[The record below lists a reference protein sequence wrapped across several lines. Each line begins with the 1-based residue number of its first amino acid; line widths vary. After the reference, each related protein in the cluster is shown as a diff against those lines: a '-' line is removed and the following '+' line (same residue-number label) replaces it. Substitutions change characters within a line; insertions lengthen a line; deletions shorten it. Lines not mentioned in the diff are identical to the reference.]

1 MRHTLDGAAFEAPPT
16 LGDLSDYAYASP
28 DETAIIIV
36 QVADEEPGDDAEL
49 LANAQK
55 AYLGTRGP
63 SVIYSSPVTFQRA
76 DGSPV
81 RAIEGEEREM
91 LDSAKRRRFAIAAI
105 ATDHG
110 KGVILYSGP
119 SGPNALAIFRDAL
132 LGTYLLGDPV
142 PKKRLPKGWRRRQA
156 SRILLAAPA
165 DWTRPTTLSFRSEFD
180 LQVTVAESLAPEGEI
195 DWTSALPGVPLR
207 VTSSKTEHW
216 ITPSATGW
224 AGEWLVAGSGAPALQ
239 MLVRKLSVALVN
251 TTIVTAYAK
260 GSLAAT
266 AGLDAAWGMVRSSI
280 AVDGGV
286 P

>member
-28 DETAIIIV
+28 DQTAILIV
-36 QVADEEPGDDAEL
+36 QVADEEPLDDAAL

-91 LDSAKRRRFAIAAI
+91 NDAAKRRRFAIAAI

-110 KGVILYSGP
+110 KGVILYSCP
-119 SGPNALAIFRDAL
+119 SGPNSLAVVRDAL
-132 LGTYLLGDPV
+132 RGTYLLGDPV
-142 PKKRLPKGWRRRQA
+142 PKKPLRKGWRRRQA
-156 SRILLAAPA
+156 SRILLAVPPN
-165 DWTRPTTLSFRSEFD
+165 WTSPKTLTFCSEFD
-180 LQVTVAESLAPEGEI
+180 LEITVAESLAPEGQI
-195 DWTSALPGVPLR
+195 DWARALPGVP
-207 VTSSKTEHW
+207 VQITDSKTEHW
-216 ITPSATGW
+216 ATKSATGW
-224 AGEWLVAGSGAPALQ
+224 AGEWLVAGVAPALQ
-239 MLVRKLSVALVN
+239 MLVRKLSVALAN

-266 AGLDAAWGMVRSSI
+266 SGLDAAWGMVRGSI
-280 AVDGGV
+280 AADGGV